1 MQGIFLLSFS
11 IAGVLL
17 SLMMKPSKATRV
29 GRFFLISAGVLA
41 MGLIV
46 LEHA

>member
-17 SLMMKPSKATRV
+17 SLTLKPSRAARV

-41 MGLIV
+41 MGLIA